1 MRKGSKQSERNY
13 FQSLNS
19 EPGEVGL
26 AELLP
31 YLPPPPTDKNI
42 VLSHLQNIPE
52 KINDHYHF
60 QNT

>member
-1 MRKGSKQSERNY
+1 MIIVLSFWTNCW
-13 FQSLNS
+13 SLNS
-19 EPGEVGL
+19 GPVVVGL

-31 YLPPPPTDKNI
+31 YLPPPLPTDKNI

-60 QNT
+60 ENT